1 MKLNKNKGQSV
12 DASDPLRRGT
22 KVIVGRKGGRYLSG
36 REERE
41 RREAESGMGRDEK
54 EVKRAR
60 RTNRNK

>member
-1 MKLNKNKGQSV
+1 M